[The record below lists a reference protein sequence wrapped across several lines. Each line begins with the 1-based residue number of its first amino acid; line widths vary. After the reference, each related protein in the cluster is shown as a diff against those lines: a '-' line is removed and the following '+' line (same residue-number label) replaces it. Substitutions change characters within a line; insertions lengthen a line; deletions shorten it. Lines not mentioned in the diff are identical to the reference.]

1 MVTGVAFTKLSLMS
15 APAENARSLPVMTMQ
30 RIVSSPSRPARTFT
44 SSSISCSLIA
54 FRTSGRFSCTVAMG
68 PSRVTITIS
77 AMATSGSAECA
88 GSERAAQSAESAS
101 QRGHLV
107 ARGPSARVGQHPD
120 SRAGDGLVLLAG
132 GRAVDQVR
140 DADLPA
146 KELTALV
153 WSEHAV
159 GETGLVKGSPEPI
172 PRAGEMKPDRARPEA
187 RV

>member
-1 MVTGVAFTKLSLMS
+1 
-15 APAENARSLPVMTMQ
+15 TMQ

-68 PSRVTITIS
+68 ASRVTITIS

-120 SRAGDGLVLLAG
+120 PRARDGLVLLAG
-132 GRAVDQVR
+132 GRAGTAEGDPICAHTDERDDARAVAANLPCDAAGAFVEFPGIQLVGTRGRAVDQV
-140 DADLPA
+140 
-146 KELTALV
+146 
-153 WSEHAV
+153 
-159 GETGLVKGSPEPI
+159 
-172 PRAGEMKPDRARPEA
+172 
-187 RV
+187 